1 MKHNSLKATWLLS
14 AILLILLASSL
25 IASLFFKEKWLWMD
39 EVLSYVLISDA
50 SDSHLNAALVSG
62 MDANPPVFPNLYWLI
77 SHLIS
82 LNPQFLRAVSVVL
95 FAGTI
100 AYFFVFVTRLMG
112 TPRTNFVLISLFTGL
127 TYLNL
132 TLSTQIRTY
141 ALFLLI
147 GLVYFIII
155 HRLITSPS
163 RLKLLGLHILV
174 GTLLVFTHNFG
185 LFYLAAS
192 GAFFG
197 LLWLWSRER
206 SYLWVL
212 STYSLIGL
220 LWFAIWYPSFS
231 VQTLAGK
238 PHSWIP
244 LPTFLS
250 FFRTV
255 GELAPNLSSTLE
267 RSPGFEFLAVLR
279 FLFILAL
286 FLYLSLPRLKDGFK
300 AMIQDKAFGF
310 FLLAGFIYFTTIAIS
325 LTVSFVHTSVFI
337 SRYLWPSHLL
347 VIYQLVYAFYQLT
360 GERRVTWLARLLPVY
375 VVLLALFVFYQNRKV
390 VIFPSRVLS
399 HLHQLDQ
406 RYPVL
411 IESAD
416 YFLPIWFHHQV
427 THPRYLLD
435 WETASVRDNILSATV
450 EFNILTALREKYK
463 VYNVITRQGFNKVSM
478 PHFYVID
485 ETSHYQIEHFLANGQ
500 VHIIR
505 ELPISIAGH
514 RLLECRFD

>member
-1 MKHNSLKATWLLS
+1 MKHNSLKTTYLLS
-14 AILLILLASSL
+14 AVLLILLTSSL
-25 IASLFFKEKWLWMD
+25 TASLFFKEKWLWMD

-77 SHLIS
+77 SHVIS
-82 LNPQFLRAVSVVL
+82 LNPQFLRAVSIGL

-100 AYFFVFVTRLMG
+100 AYFFVFVTQLLG
-112 TPRTNFVLISLFTGL
+112 TPRTNFVLISLFSGL

-147 GLVYFIII
+147 SLAYFIIT
-155 HRLITSPS
+155 HRLISSPG

-174 GTLLVFTHNFG
+174 GFLLVFTHNFG

-192 GAFFG
+192 GVFFG
-197 LLWLWSRER
+197 LLWLWSRQR
-206 SYLWVL
+206 SYLWML
-212 STYSLIGL
+212 GTYGVIGL
-220 LWFAIWYPSFS
+220 LWVAIWYPSFS

-267 RSPGFEFLAVLR
+267 RRPGFEFLAILR

-286 FLYLSLPRLKDGFK
+286 FLYLALPRLKDGIK
-300 AMIQDKAFGF
+300 AVVQDKAFSF
-310 FLLAGFIYFTTIAIS
+310 YLLAGFMYGTTIAIA
-325 LTVSFVHTSVFI
+325 LAVSFLHTSVFI

-347 VIYQLVYAFYQLT
+347 VIYQLVYAFYQLV
-360 GERRVTWLARLLPVY
+360 GERRVTWLARLLPIY
-375 VVLLALFVFYQNRKV
+375 VLLLALFVFYQNRKG
-390 VIFPSRVLS
+390 VIFPSGVLRY
-399 HLHQLDQ
+399 LPQLDQ

-416 YFLPIWFHHQV
+416 YFLPIWFHRQV
-427 THPRYLLD
+427 AQPRYLLD

-450 EFNILTALREKYK
+450 EFNILSSLREKYK
-463 VYNVITRQGFNKVSM
+463 VSNVITRQGFNKLSM

-485 ETSHYQIEHFLANGQ
+485 ETSHYQIEHFIANGQ

-505 ELPISIAGH
+505 QLPISIVGH
-514 RLLECRFD
+514 RLLECQFN